1 MSKHEEKYTSDH
13 PDFVYSSANR
23 ILHWIRALVITGLI
37 ITGFYIADPFLTS
50 DGSTDKL
57 LYAEWSQWH
66 FILGFILL
74 TSGLLRIYL
83 FFFGKDSEGELRSMK
98 DVLSVKS
105 WFVQLKSYFF
115 IGELRKKGLYGPLQF
130 MTYTAIMILVVVA
143 SVTGLILYVHV
154 YHSGIGGMLY
164 EPMRALEAWMGGL
177 ATVRYIH
184 HITTWGYLIFIPI
197 HIYLVIWS
205 AIRFKHGAMDVMFTG
220 YDYHLKHEEEENKTE
235 AKEDKK

>member
-1 MSKHEEKYTSDH
+1 MGKKPEEEIVEH
-13 PDFVYSSANR
+13 PSFVYSSANR
-23 ILHWIRALVITGLI
+23 ILHWTRALVITGLI
-37 ITGFYIADPFLTS
+37 ITGFYIAEPFLTP

-83 FFFGKDSEGELRSMK
+83 FFFGKDSEGELRSFK
-98 DVLSVKS
+98 DVLSIKS
-105 WFVQLKSYFF
+105 WIVQLKSYFF

-130 MTYTAIMILVVVA
+130 MTYSAIMILVVVA
-143 SVTGLILYVHV
+143 SVTGLVLYVHV
-154 YHSGIGGMLY
+154 YHLGIGGWLY
-164 EPMRALEAWMGGL
+164 EPMRAIEAWMGGL
-177 ATVRYIH
+177 ATVRYVH

-205 AIRFKHGAMDVMFTG
+205 AIP
-220 YDYHLKHEEEENKTE
+220 L
-235 AKEDKK
+235 

>member
-1 MSKHEEKYTSDH
+1 MKKPEEEIIEHS
-13 PDFVYSSANR
+13 DFVYGSTNR

-57 LYAEWSQWH
+57 LYAVWTQWH
-66 FILGFILL
+66 LILGFILIA
-74 TSGLLRIYL
+74 SGLLRIYL
-83 FFFGKDSEGELRSMK
+83 FFFGKDKDGELRSFK
-98 DVLSVKS
+98 DVLSIKS
-105 WFVQLKSYFF
+105 WIVQLKSYFF

-130 MTYTAIMILVVVA
+130 ITYTAIMILVVLA
-143 SVTGLILYVHV
+143 SVTGLVLYVHV
-154 YHSGIGGMLY
+154 YHLGLGSWLY
-164 EPMRALEAWMGGL
+164 EPMRAVEAWMGGL

-184 HITTWGYLIFIPI
+184 HITMWGYLIFIPI

-220 YDYHLKHEEEENKTE
+220 YDYHLKHGTDEVE
-235 AKEDKK
+235 EDKK